1 MIKRSNKTEETPD
14 FDEMMNEVEHEMET
28 LQAKQAIIDQ
38 VPELRQLGSDIEKLI
53 TAVINSK
60 LSLETSIQQAKRAES
75 ALNDSVRAI
84 SKKVDTINDHID
96 GVIEEAPSRLNV
108 AVHTSDADMERIE
121 ALFSKQR
128 QWMMECNRKHF
139 REISEMLAD
148 ERERVRQR
156 YREYDGCYF
165 GHFAQWFIW
174 PFFTLGLA
182 FLGYLLFTTLNAHYH
197 WL

>member
-38 VPELRQLGSDIEKLI
+38 VPKLRQLGSDIEKLI

-108 AVHTSDADMERIE
+108 AVHTSDADMVRIE

-128 QWMMECNRKHF
+128 QWMM
-139 REISEMLAD
+139 
-148 ERERVRQR
+148 
-156 YREYDGCYF
+156 
-165 GHFAQWFIW
+165 
-174 PFFTLGLA
+174 
-182 FLGYLLFTTLNAHYH
+182 
-197 WL
+197 

>member
-60 LSLETSIQQAKRAES
+60 LSLETSIQQAKLAES
-75 ALNDSVRAI
+75 ALNDSVRVI

-156 YREYDGCYF
+156 YREYDGYYF

-182 FLGYLLFTTLNAHYH
+182 FFGYLLFTTLNAHYH

>member
-75 ALNDSVRAI
+75 ALNDSVRVI
-84 SKKVDTINDHID
+84 NKKVDTINDHID

-148 ERERVRQR
+148 ERESVRQR

-165 GHFAQWFIW
+165 GHIAQWFIW

-182 FLGYLLFTTLNAHYH
+182 FFGYLLFTTLNAHYH

>member
-28 LQAKQAIIDQ
+28 LQAKQSIIDQ
-38 VPELRQLGSDIEKLI
+38 VPKLRQLGSDIEKLI

-75 ALNDSVRAI
+75 ALNDSVRVI
-84 SKKVDTINDHID
+84 NKKVDTINDHID

-128 QWMMECNRKHF
+128 Q
-139 REISEMLAD
+139 
-148 ERERVRQR
+148 
-156 YREYDGCYF
+156 
-165 GHFAQWFIW
+165 
-174 PFFTLGLA
+174 
-182 FLGYLLFTTLNAHYH
+182 
-197 WL
+197 

>member
-96 GVIEEAPSRLNV
+96 GVIEEAPSRLKV

-128 QWMMECNRKHF
+128 QWMM
-139 REISEMLAD
+139 
-148 ERERVRQR
+148 
-156 YREYDGCYF
+156 
-165 GHFAQWFIW
+165 
-174 PFFTLGLA
+174 
-182 FLGYLLFTTLNAHYH
+182 
-197 WL
+197 

>member
-28 LQAKQAIIDQ
+28 MQAKQAIIDQ
-38 VPELRQLGSDIEKLI
+38 VPKLRQLGSDIEKLI

-75 ALNDSVRAI
+75 ALNDSVRVI

-96 GVIEEAPSRLNV
+96 GVIEEAPLRLNV

-121 ALFSKQR
+121 TLFSK
-128 QWMMECNRKHF
+128 
-139 REISEMLAD
+139 
-148 ERERVRQR
+148 
-156 YREYDGCYF
+156 
-165 GHFAQWFIW
+165 
-174 PFFTLGLA
+174 
-182 FLGYLLFTTLNAHYH
+182 
-197 WL
+197 

>member
-75 ALNDSVRAI
+75 ALNDSVRVI
-84 SKKVDTINDHID
+84 NKKVDTINDHID
-96 GVIEEAPSRLNV
+96 GGIEEAPSRQNL
-108 AVHTSDADMERIE
+108 AILHPRSRLLRLP
-121 ALFSKQR
+121 ALHHPQ
-128 QWMMECNRKHF
+128 
-139 REISEMLAD
+139 
-148 ERERVRQR
+148 
-156 YREYDGCYF
+156 
-165 GHFAQWFIW
+165 
-174 PFFTLGLA
+174 
-182 FLGYLLFTTLNAHYH
+182 
-197 WL
+197 

>member
-14 FDEMMNEVEHEMET
+14 FDEMMNEVEHELET
-28 LQAKQAIIDQ
+28 LQAKQAMIDQ

-108 AVHTSDADMERIE
+108 AVHTSDADMKRIE
-121 ALFSKQR
+121 ALFSK
-128 QWMMECNRKHF
+128 
-139 REISEMLAD
+139 
-148 ERERVRQR
+148 
-156 YREYDGCYF
+156 
-165 GHFAQWFIW
+165 
-174 PFFTLGLA
+174 
-182 FLGYLLFTTLNAHYH
+182 
-197 WL
+197 

>member
-28 LQAKQAIIDQ
+28 LQAKQAIIYQ
-38 VPELRQLGSDIEKLI
+38 VPKLRQLGSDIEKLI

-60 LSLETSIQQAKRAES
+60 LSLETSIQQAKLAES
-75 ALNDSVRAI
+75 ALNDSVRVI

-182 FLGYLLFTTLNAHYH
+182 FFGYLLFTTLNAHYH

>member
-75 ALNDSVRAI
+75 ALNDSVRVI
-84 SKKVDTINDHID
+84 NKKVDTINDHID

-156 YREYDGCYF
+156 YREYGGCYF

-182 FLGYLLFTTLNAHYH
+182 FFGYLLFTTLNAHYH